1 MTGYD
6 DEGAPLL
13 EKQTRY
19 MREIRLAEQMAGD
32 VIARLHLLG
41 SDVLGALCEA
51 VKREALRRERSEKG
65 RLTGK
70 GK

>member
-6 DEGAPLL
+6 DEGAPLI

-19 MREIRLAEQMAGD
+19 MREVRLAEQMATD
-32 VIARLHLLG
+32 VLARLHLIG

-51 VKREALRRERSEKG
+51 VKREALRRERSDDG
-65 RLTGK
+65 RMETK
-70 GK
+70 DE